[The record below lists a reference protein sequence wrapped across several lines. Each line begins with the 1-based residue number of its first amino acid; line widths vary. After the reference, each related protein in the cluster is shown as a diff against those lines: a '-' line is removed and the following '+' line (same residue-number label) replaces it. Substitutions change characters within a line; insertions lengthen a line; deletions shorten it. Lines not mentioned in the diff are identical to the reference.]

1 MPDPTADL
9 DQLLA
14 AARAGSREALG
25 DALVLCRQYLLAVAN
40 RQLNPALRSK
50 GGASDIVQQTFLEAQ
65 RDFAKF
71 QGDSVEELQAWL
83 KHLLLND
90 AADFARGFQGTDKR
104 RIDREVG
111 LPGGTSDAEGDLAGN
126 TPTPSVDAMAEEQA
140 VKVRRALD
148 TLPEDYRQ
156 VIVWR
161 YQEERSFAEI
171 AERMGRTENAVRK
184 LWFRAIERLEQALG
198 GSIDGR

>member
-14 AARAGSREALG
+14 ATRAGSREALG

-83 KHLLLND
+83 KHLSLNN
-90 AADFARGFQGTDKR
+90 AADFARGFQGTDKHASTAKSGSPAAR
-104 RIDREVG
+104 
-111 LPGGTSDAEGDLAGN
+111 
-126 TPTPSVDAMAEEQA
+126 PT
-140 VKVRRALD
+140 RRAISPG
-148 TLPEDYRQ
+148 TLRPRASMR
-156 VIVWR
+156 WP
-161 YQEERSFAEI
+161 RS
-171 AERMGRTENAVRK
+171 RR
-184 LWFRAIERLEQALG
+184 
-198 GSIDGR
+198 